1 MAKKR
6 MTRKDSRG
14 QPGASAFSGTNT
26 AQRLRFVALAALTAL
41 LIAAPLIPGESLA
54 ETGTGCVLTL
64 AAVAL
69 MQISLAIAAVLGNRR
84 FRFDWPDVAVI
95 ALLAAVGVSAWLM
108 ASHGNPR
115 ATINAAW
122 QWANVALLYLMVR
135 QLVRTDSEIRA
146 LCAAMLGLATA
157 LAVLAGYQFF
167 VTMPQTVAQ
176 YRADPEAVLRGAGV
190 DAPAGTPE
198 RKLFEDRLESTEPT
212 ATFALANSLAGFT
225 VPWLI
230 LALGIVLEVWRRRN
244 CSENGTF
251 SGSWTPGRSPIFGGV
266 ENGTGSGSWMHGAC
280 PIFGRVGRSLIAA
293 VACCLTL
300 AFCLLLTKSRTAVLA
315 TGVGCAALGWE
326 YLRSGRRVDWR
337 IPLAVLALFAV
348 TTVGAAVAGAF
359 DWLVLSEAPK
369 SLLYRFEYWQG
380 TLRMIADHPW
390 LGCGPGNFQQY
401 YTLYKLPE
409 ASETIADPHN
419 FLLEV
424 WATVGTLGMLAF
436 AAFLVLSIWRGAS
449 QPEHTDPADPWPTSR
464 LACQAIWIGALA
476 GGLFAFPMGAV
487 VGFPPAPALLW
498 LGFPMGVAVV
508 FLLQLWV
515 ADGKL
520 PLRLLLISLLA
531 LLLNLSAA
539 GGIGFAGVASS
550 FWLLAALV
558 VNRSPAGRRTI
569 ELPRWGVASLAVFG
583 LVLLAACHQTMYVPV
598 LTSQAKVSEAMDWA
612 ARGRLDQA
620 ESVLRQAAE
629 ADTAASQPWIQLA
642 SLYHAQL
649 LSAPSPE
656 LLARFDDAVSQAQTR
671 NKRSFSLHRQ
681 IGNWRLALYRRLAD
695 RRQLDA
701 AREAYNTWVVLYPT
715 SSLARAQLAWTYHL
729 AEEDDSAAE
738 QAALALRLDAATP
751 HKERKLAVQQ
761 VYDADGTSLAGTNA
775 EQLMQ
780 KLRNGRKP

>member
-6 MTRKDSRG
+6 TTRQDSRG
-14 QPGASAFSGTNT
+14 QSGVSAFSETST
-26 AQRLRFVALAALTAL
+26 VQRLRLVALAALTAL
-41 LIAAPLIPGESLA
+41 LIAAPLIPGEALA
-54 ETGTGCVLTL
+54 EAGAGCVLTL

-69 MQISLAIAAVLGNRR
+69 MQICLAFAAVLGNRT
-84 FRFDWPDVAVI
+84 FRFDWADVAVI
-95 ALLAAVGVSAWLM
+95 ALLVAVGVSAWLM
-108 ASHGNPR
+108 AGHGNPR

-146 LCAAMLGLATA
+146 LCAATLGLATA

-176 YRADPEAVLRGAGV
+176 YRAAPEAVLREAGV
-190 DAPAGTPE
+190 DAPAGSPE
-198 RKLFEDRLESTEPT
+198 RRLFEDRLESTEPT

-230 LALGIVLEVWRRRN
+230 VAFGIVWDVWRRRN
-244 CSENGTF
+244 CSEHGT
-251 SGSWTPGRSPIFGGV
+251 GLGARMPGKGPIFGG
-266 ENGTGSGSWMHGAC
+266 
-280 PIFGRVGRSLIAA
+280 VGRSLIAA
-293 VACCLTL
+293 AVCCLAL

-337 IPLAVLALFAV
+337 IPLAVLALFAI
-348 TTVGAAVAGAF
+348 TIVGAAVAGAF

-369 SLLYRFEYWQG
+369 SLLYRFEYWQA
-380 TLRMIADHPW
+380 TLQMIADHPW

-424 WATVGTLGMLAF
+424 WATVGTLGVLAF
-436 AAFLVLSIWRGAS
+436 AAFLVLSIWRGMETAEAHS
-449 QPEHTDPADPWPTSR
+449 EAVKELGQATSR

-498 LGFPMGVAVV
+498 LGFPVGVAVV
-508 FLLQLWV
+508 LLLQPWV

-520 PLRLLLISLLA
+520 PPRLLLISLLA

-539 GGIGFAGVASS
+539 GGIGFAGVAAS

-558 VNRSPAGRRTI
+558 INRSPAGPRTI
-569 ELPRWGVASLAVFG
+569 ELPRWGGVSLAVLG

-598 LTSQAKVSEAMDWA
+598 LTAQAKVSEAMGWA

-701 AREAYNTWVVLYPT
+701 ALEAYNTWVALYPT

-729 AEEDDSAAE
+729 AGDDGSAAE
-738 QAALALRLDAATP
+738 HAVLALQLDAATP